1 VSANFTT
8 SALKNPTV
16 GTVFTM
22 RTGATI
28 RHADVIVPGYVL
40 QRATKVRLPRDER
53 GAFGVYN
60 VGMSFLRKSPLLCLL
75 LLAPALDSQ
84 NSSTAP
90 ATTPPAAQG
99 PATPTTT
106 MSVDVKVVTLP
117 VTVRDKHG
125 KIVTNLSK
133 DDFALEEDGK
143 PQTIRYFNQETN
155 LPLTVGLLVDTSE
168 SERDNLD
175 KERAASRTFLDQ
187 MITRPADRAFVIH
200 FDRQV
205 ELLQDLT
212 ADHGKLEKA
221 VGEIDTTSSV
231 QNTPTS
237 DQESGGSH
245 RGHGAGTLLYDAI
258 FLACDEVM
266 KKQTGR
272 KAIVVLTDG
281 EDRGSQETLNS
292 AIESAQRSETV
303 VYTIYYGGHEDHD
316 NGPFNNGGGRGGY
329 PGGGYPG
336 GRYPG
341 GGYPGG
347 GYPGGSRY
355 PQQQNR
361 PDGKKILQRIA
372 QETGGRYFEVKKK
385 DSVDDVYASIAEE
398 LRTQFILGYTPPKDQ
413 SSGYHSIHLTTK
425 NKDQAVQTRE
435 GYYSGQ

>member
-1 VSANFTT
+1 
-8 SALKNPTV
+8 
-16 GTVFTM
+16 
-22 RTGATI
+22 
-28 RHADVIVPGYVL
+28 
-40 QRATKVRLPRDER
+40 
-53 GAFGVYN
+53 
-60 VGMSFLRKSPLLCLL
+60 MSFLRKSPLLCLL

-155 LPLTVGLLVDTSE
+155 LPLTVGLLVDTSQ

-231 QNTPTS
+231 QSTPTN
-237 DQESGGSH
+237 DQDSGAS
-245 RGHGAGTLLYDAI
+245 RPKRGAGTLLYDAI

-316 NGPFNNGGGRGGY
+316 NSGFNNGGGRGGY

-347 GYPGGSRY
+347 GYPGGGRY
-355 PQQQNR
+355 PRGGSQENR

-398 LRTQFILGYTPPKDQ
+398 LRTQYMLGYTPPKDQ

-425 NKDQAVQTRE
+425 NKDQTVQTRE

>member
-1 VSANFTT
+1 MG
-8 SALKNPTV
+8 L
-16 GTVFTM
+16 
-22 RTGATI
+22 
-28 RHADVIVPGYVL
+28 
-40 QRATKVRLPRDER
+40 
-53 GAFGVYN
+53 
-60 VGMSFLRKSPLLCLL
+60 LRISPLLSIL
-75 LLAPALDSQ
+75 LLAPALGSQ
-84 NSSTAP
+84 NSTTAP
-90 ATTPPAAQG
+90 ATPPAAQS
-99 PATPTTT
+99 PAAPTTT

-125 KIVTNLSK
+125 KIVLNLSK

-143 PQTIRYFNQETN
+143 PQTIRYFNQESN
-155 LPLTVGLLVDTSE
+155 LPLTVGLLVDTSM

-187 MITRPADRAFVIH
+187 MITRPTDRAFVIH

-212 ADHGKLEKA
+212 ADHGKLERA
-221 VGEIDTTSSV
+221 VGEIDSTSSV
-231 QNTPTS
+231 ENTPTS

-245 RGHGAGTLLYDAI
+245 ARRGAGTLLYDAI
-258 FLACDEVM
+258 FLACDEVI

-303 VYTIYYGGHEDHD
+303 VYAIYYGGHEDHD
-316 NGPFNNGGGRGGY
+316 NSGFNNGGGRGGY

-355 PQQQNR
+355 PQQQSR

-372 QETGGRYFEVKKK
+372 QETGGRYFEIKKK
-385 DSVDDVYASIAEE
+385 DSVDDVYAAIAEE
-398 LRTQFILGYTPPKDQ
+398 LRTQFVLGYTPPKDQ

-425 NKDQAVQTRE
+425 NKDESVQTRA

>member
-1 VSANFTT
+1 
-8 SALKNPTV
+8 
-16 GTVFTM
+16 
-22 RTGATI
+22 
-28 RHADVIVPGYVL
+28 
-40 QRATKVRLPRDER
+40 
-53 GAFGVYN
+53 
-60 VGMSFLRKSPLLCLL
+60 MSFLRKFPLLCLL

-84 NSSTAP
+84 NSGTAP
-90 ATTPPAAQG
+90 AANPPAAQG

-106 MSVDVKVVTLP
+106 LSVDVKVVTLP

-143 PQTIRYFNQETN
+143 PQMIRYFNQETN
-155 LPLTVGLLVDTSE
+155 LPLTVGLLVDTSM

-187 MITRPADRAFVIH
+187 MITRPTDRAFVIH

-221 VGEIDTTSSV
+221 VGEIDTTSAV
-231 QNTPTS
+231 QNTQSS
-237 DQESGGSH
+237 DQDSGGS
-245 RGHGAGTLLYDAI
+245 RPKRGAGTLLYDAI
-258 FLACDEVM
+258 YLACDELM

-316 NGPFNNGGGRGGY
+316 NGGFQQRWWAWRLSRGRVSRGPLSRWGLPRWRVSRREPLSPATGERTERQEDPAADCARDRRPILRGQEEGQRGRCLRQHRRGIADAIHVGLHAAQGREQRLPFHSSDY
-329 PGGGYPG
+329 
-336 GRYPG
+336 
-341 GGYPGG
+341 
-347 GYPGGSRY
+347 
-355 PQQQNR
+355 
-361 PDGKKILQRIA
+361 
-372 QETGGRYFEVKKK
+372 QE
-385 DSVDDVYASIAEE
+385 
-398 LRTQFILGYTPPKDQ
+398 
-413 SSGYHSIHLTTK
+413 
-425 NKDQAVQTRE
+425 
-435 GYYSGQ
+435 

>member
-1 VSANFTT
+1 
-8 SALKNPTV
+8 
-16 GTVFTM
+16 M
-22 RTGATI
+22 
-28 RHADVIVPGYVL
+28 H
-40 QRATKVRLPRDER
+40 LPRI
-53 GAFGVYN
+53 
-60 VGMSFLRKSPLLCLL
+60 LPLLSLL
-75 LLAPALDSQ
+75 LLAPALESQ
-84 NSSTAP
+84 NSSA
-90 ATTPPAAQG
+90 APPAAQS
-99 PATPTTT
+99 PAAPTTT
-106 MSVDVKVVTLP
+106 LSVNVKVVTLP

-133 DDFALEEDGK
+133 SDFSLEEDGK

-155 LPLTVGLLVDTSE
+155 LPLTVGLLVDTSM

-187 MITRPADRAFVIH
+187 MITRPTDRAFVIH

-221 VGEIDTTSSV
+221 VGEIDTTSAV

-237 DQESGGSH
+237 DQGSGGSH
-245 RGHGAGTLLYDAI
+245 ARHGAGTLLYDAI
-258 FLACDEVM
+258 FLACDELM

-316 NGPFNNGGGRGGY
+316 RGFQGVGPDDNG
-329 PGGGYPG
+329 
-336 GRYPG
+336 YPG

-347 GYPGGSRY
+347 GYPGRRY
-355 PQQQNR
+355 PGGYPGGGYPGGGRYPGGSQQTR

-385 DSVDDVYASIAEE
+385 DSVDDVYAAIAEE
-398 LRTQFILGYTPPKDQ
+398 LRTQYMLGYTPPKDQ
-413 SSGYHSIHLTTK
+413 TSGYHSIHLTTK
-425 NKDQAVQTRE
+425 DKDQTVQTRA

>member
-1 VSANFTT
+1 
-8 SALKNPTV
+8 
-16 GTVFTM
+16 M
-22 RTGATI
+22 
-28 RHADVIVPGYVL
+28 H
-40 QRATKVRLPRDER
+40 LPRI
-53 GAFGVYN
+53 F
-60 VGMSFLRKSPLLCLL
+60 PLLCLV
-75 LLAPALDSQ
+75 LLAPALESQ
-84 NSSTAP
+84 NSTAAP
-90 ATTPPAAQG
+90 ATAPPAAQS

-106 MSVDVKVVTLP
+106 LSVNVKVVNLP

-133 DDFALEEDGK
+133 DNFVLEEDGK
-143 PQTIRYFNQETN
+143 PQTIRYFNQENN
-155 LPLTVGLLVDTSE
+155 LPLTVGLLVDTSM

-187 MITRPADRAFVIH
+187 MITRPTDRAFVIH

-212 ADHGKLEKA
+212 ADHGKLERA
-221 VGEIDTTSSV
+221 VGEIDSTSAV
-231 QNTPTS
+231 QSTPTN
-237 DQESGGSH
+237 DQDSGGSH
-245 RGHGAGTLLYDAI
+245 TRRGAGTLLYDAI

-272 KAIVVLTDG
+272 KAVVVLTDG

-316 NGPFNNGGGRGGY
+316 NSGFNNGGGRGGY

-336 GRYPG
+336 SRYPG

-347 GYPGGSRY
+347 YPGGSRY
-355 PQQQNR
+355 PRQQESGPN
-361 PDGKKILQRIA
+361 GKKTLQRIA
-372 QETGGRYFEVKKK
+372 LETGGRYFEVKKK
-385 DSVDDVYASIAEE
+385 DSVDDVYAAIAEE
-398 LRTQFILGYTPPKDQ
+398 LRTQYMLGYTPPKDQ
-413 SSGYHSIHLTTK
+413 TDGYHSIHLTTK
-425 NKDQAVQTRE
+425 DKDQSVQTRA